1 MQEIILTKTTAQS
14 FNHRRPIDGTE
25 HNSFAK
31 TFATR
36 VMEYNL
42 SPLGGNNN
50 VTQQPEPIETPS
62 FTRQRGFTLIEIL
75 LVVAI
80 IALLAVIAIPQFISY
95 RSQAID
101 TQLKS
106 DLRNA
111 AVAIEGY
118 FAKHSVYPSSISE
131 IQGYGFQAT
140 DGVTLTLVVV
150 TPSTYTITAAKSG
163 GTQAS
168 FTFTSSTGSIN

>member
-1 MQEIILTKTTAQS
+1 MARS
-14 FNHRRPIDGTE
+14 FNRRRAISGTDG
-25 HNSFAK
+25 NFFALWK
-31 TFATR
+31 KLRPASCNAIFS
-36 VMEYNL
+36 L
-42 SPLGGNNN
+42 LGGNDK
-50 VTQQPEPIETPS
+50 VMQQLDSIEPQLLK
-62 FTRQRGFTLIEIL
+62 RQRGFTLIEVL

-95 RSQAID
+95 RNQAVD
-101 TQLKS
+101 AQLKS

-111 AVAIEGY
+111 AVAVEAY
-118 FAKHSVYPSSISE
+118 FTKHSVYPSSIGE
-131 IQGYGFQAT
+131 IQGYGFQGS

-150 TPSTYTITAAKSG
+150 TPSAYTITAAKAG